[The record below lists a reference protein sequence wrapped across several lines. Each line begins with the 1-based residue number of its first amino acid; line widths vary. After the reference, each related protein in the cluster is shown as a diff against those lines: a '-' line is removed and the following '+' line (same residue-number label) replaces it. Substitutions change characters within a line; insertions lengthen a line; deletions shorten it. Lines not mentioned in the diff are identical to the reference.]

1 MSDKIDC
8 RHIYLHMDDL
18 GKVSKSSEEV
28 KNSLEKTQQLYDSVT
43 QNYFGKE
50 IKC

>member
-18 GKVSKSSEEV
+18 GKISKSSEEV
-28 KNSLEKTQQLYDSVT
+28 KKAVEKTQQLCDSVM